1 MQFSGNSVQKRVNS
15 VLRHFV
21 LICHYEEDHV
31 GELKIGREGGGRGQ
45 LSIGLCLVTTPCHEL
60 IFYGSVNFVTNKLN

>member
-1 MQFSGNSVQKRVNS
+1 MQKRVNS

-31 GELKIGREGGGRGQ
+31 GELKIGREGGRGQ
-45 LSIGLCLVTTPCHEL
+45 LSIGLCLVTTPCLEL

>member
-1 MQFSGNSVQKRVNS
+1 MQKRVNS
-15 VLRHFV
+15 VLKHFV

-31 GELKIGREGGGRGQ
+31 GELKIGREGGRGQ

-60 IFYGSVNFVTNKLN
+60 IFMDL

>member
-1 MQFSGNSVQKRVNS
+1 MQKRVNS

-31 GELKIGREGGGRGQ
+31 GELKIGREGGGGAGGSCQ
-45 LSIGLCLVTTPCHEL
+45 LGFVLLLPP
-60 IFYGSVNFVTNKLN
+60 VTNLFFMDL

>member
-31 GELKIGREGGGRGQ
+31 GELKIGREGGAGGSCQ
-45 LSIGLCLVTTPCHEL
+45 LGFVLLLPP
-60 IFYGSVNFVTNKLN
+60 VTNLFFMDL

>member
-1 MQFSGNSVQKRVNS
+1 MQKRVNS

-31 GELKIGREGGGRGQ
+31 GELKIGREGGGGGQ
-45 LSIGLCLVTTPCHEL
+45 GAAVNWALSCYCPLSRTYFLWICKFRNE
-60 IFYGSVNFVTNKLN
+60 

>member
-1 MQFSGNSVQKRVNS
+1 MQKRVNS

-21 LICHYEEDHV
+21 LICHHEEDHV
-31 GELKIGREGGGRGQ
+31 GELKIGRGGRGQ
-45 LSIGLCLVTTPCHEL
+45 LLIGLCLITAPCHKL

>member
-1 MQFSGNSVQKRVNS
+1 MQKRVNS

-31 GELKIGREGGGRGQ
+31 GELKIGREGGAGGSFQ
-45 LSIGLCLVTTPCHEL
+45 LG
-60 IFYGSVNFVTNKLN
+60 FVLLLPPVSNLFFMDL

>member
-31 GELKIGREGGGRGQ
+31 GELKIGREGGGAGGSFQ
-45 LSIGLCLVTTPCHEL
+45 LGFVLLLPP
-60 IFYGSVNFVTNKLN
+60 VTNLFFMDL